1 MCLKN
6 ICDCVGGQDKSN
18 GTPLDPPLFWLDN
31 IYKQANFK
39 THTYVCGSPSVSCTF
54 FGYNALHNL
63 KKYEITV
70 SVYPGLSN
78 KETLISG
85 LQILDIS
92 FEILYDHVQRGERH
106 IEKKLVANLTM
117 CSRMEVGAFRGSCPW
132 DYTL

>member
-1 MCLKN
+1 MYLKN
-6 ICDCVGGQDKSN
+6 IGDCVPSREESI

-70 SVYPGLSN
+70 SVYPVLSN
-78 KETLISG
+78 KENLISACK
-85 LQILDIS
+85 
-92 FEILYDHVQRGERH
+92 F
-106 IEKKLVANLTM
+106 
-117 CSRMEVGAFRGSCPW
+117 
-132 DYTL
+132 